1 MEVRVLS
8 RAQSKK
14 GRTLFGPFAFVP
26 GSISC
31 HTSPMNLESFAA
43 VKSPKPKGFEGNGQD
58 EILSGFSEA
67 ERADILHK
75 QKVLSSLGYFI
86 GKDFDMPILLN
97 KPGAG
102 WHWNFKEN
110 HIKID
115 PKSLLERPIDELRY
129 LICHEGGHRRVTRA
143 DFIPEE
149 IWQQPG
155 FSAMMNFIEDP
166 RNDNFVMEAYPRY
179 RENID
184 AAWGKFFE
192 DQEKEM
198 QGKAVEKLGT
208 IPRFQQAGYEYIR
221 QWFNELNGKPFAIDE
236 SLPEDVRE
244 AVEKT
249 LVAAQESW
257 WRYPSKDEAD
267 KSEKLISQY
276 AEASYRINLEK
287 IWPEFKKLVD
297 EDVKDQ
303 QTKKALDDMRKPGEP
318 QKPEGEQ
325 GEPQQGNGIPQE
337 LKDKLTPQEARELGE
352 KIEAAQDEGGKP
364 GTIDPSSLS
373 PELKKK
379 IEEYVDSL
387 PQEVKDE
394 LERRARE
401 AIREFE
407 EEVNKAIRMKIVED
421 EEGKQEPAQQAV
433 PVKAQGKPFDH
444 SESKPDVSDV
454 RDTLESLLAP
464 NSEAYDTVMREVLPL
479 INRLENDLRE
489 IFVAR
494 QARAWDSGHKFGK
507 KIDLKRRIQEKAK
520 DVSAFESRAW
530 QKREAPSEKDY
541 AITLLVDLSGS
552 MRGTKITETF
562 KAVVVLAEVLNAL
575 SIKTEILGFNDR
587 IHDFQDFGV
596 RLTDASRRGM
606 GTMLKEVD
614 SSRARY
620 NDDGWALKEASAR
633 LAREAAEEKFLIA
646 LSDGIPEESGAHS
659 GAEFDLHKVVEEIL
673 DTTDQRLIGLGIGSG
688 TEHVSRYYPHSLA
701 DVPVKEM
708 AEKLADLIRDVI
720 ANYQDF

>member
-1 MEVRVLS
+1 MS
-8 RAQSKK
+8 RS
-14 GRTLFGPFAFVP
+14 
-26 GSISC
+26 
-31 HTSPMNLESFAA
+31 ESFAA
-43 VKSPKPKGFEGNGQD
+43 VRPSKPKGFEGKGQD
-58 EILSGFSEA
+58 EILAGFSEA
-67 ERADILHK
+67 ERTNILHK

-97 KPGAG
+97 SPGAG

-115 PKSLLERPIDELRY
+115 PKDLLEKPLDYLRFV
-129 LICHEGGHRRVTRA
+129 ISHEGGHRRISRTE
-143 DFIPEE
+143 FIPEE
-149 IWQQPG
+149 VWKQPG
-155 FSAMMNFIEDP
+155 FSFMMNSVEDP
-166 RNDNFVMEAYPRY
+166 RDNNFVAEAYPKF
-179 RENID
+179 REQMNVAYTLD
-184 AAWGKFFE
+184 TQFEEEAKNAAKT
-192 DQEKEM
+192 
-198 QGKAVEKLGT
+198 KLGT
-208 IPRFQQAGYEYIR
+208 VPRFLQAGHEYIK
-221 QWFNELNGKPFAIDE
+221 QWFNETNGKPFVVDE
-236 SLPEDVRE
+236 SLPKDVRE

-249 LVAAQESW
+249 LAAAQESW
-257 WRYPSKDEAD
+257 WRYPSKEEAD
-267 KSEKLISQY
+267 ESEETISRY
-276 AEASYRINLEK
+276 ANASYRINLEK

-303 QTKKALDDMRKPGEP
+303 QTKKVLDDMQKSVEP
-318 QKPEGEQ
+318 QESKEKGDGEK
-325 GEPQQGNGIPQE
+325 GEPQQGNGGIPQE

-352 KIEAAQDEGGKP
+352 KMEIAKDSQGKP
-364 GTIDPSSLS
+364 GPIDPSSFS

-401 AIREFE
+401 AIRELE
-407 EEVNKAIRMKIVED
+407 EEINKAIRAKLAKGEK
-421 EEGKQEPAQQAV
+421 EPESSQPEPA
-433 PVKAQGKPFDH
+433 
-444 SESKPDVSDV
+444 ESPAKSDKQRTDIPDVSDV
-454 RDTLESLLAP
+454 RKKLESLLAP
-464 NSEAYDTVMREVLPL
+464 NPEAYDTVMREVLPL

-520 DVSAFESRAW
+520 DISAFESRAW

-587 IHDFQDFGV
+587 IHDFQDFGI
-596 RLTDASRRGM
+596 RLTDDMRRKM
-606 GTMLKEVD
+606 GVMLQEVN
-614 SSRARY
+614 SSRAQY

-633 LAREAAEEKFLIA
+633 LAREDAEEKFLIA
-646 LSDGIPEESGAHS
+646 LSDGIPEESVAHR
-659 GAEFDLHKVVEEIL
+659 GAEFDLHKVVDEIL
-673 DTTDQRLIGLGIGSG
+673 ETTDQKLVGLGIGSG
-688 TEHVSRYYPHSLA
+688 TEHVSKYYPHSLA

>member
-1 MEVRVLS
+1 
-8 RAQSKK
+8 
-14 GRTLFGPFAFVP
+14 
-26 GSISC
+26 
-31 HTSPMNLESFAA
+31 MNRSESFAA
-43 VKSPKPKGFEGNGQD
+43 IRPSKPKGFEGKGQD
-58 EILSGFSEA
+58 EILAGFSEA

-115 PKSLLERPIDELRY
+115 PKDLLEKPLDYLRFV
-129 LICHEGGHRRVTRA
+129 ISHEGGHRRISRT

-149 IWQQPG
+149 VWKQPG
-155 FSAMMNFIEDP
+155 FSFMMNAVEDP
-166 RNDNFVMEAYPRY
+166 RDNNFVAEAYPKF
-179 RENID
+179 REQMNVAYTLD
-184 AAWGKFFE
+184 EQFEEEARNAAKT
-192 DQEKEM
+192 
-198 QGKAVEKLGT
+198 KLGT
-208 IPRFQQAGYEYIR
+208 VPRFLQAGHEYIK
-221 QWFNELNGKPFAIDE
+221 QWFNEANGKPFAIDE
-236 SLPEDVRE
+236 SLPEDVRV

-249 LVAAQESW
+249 LIAAQESW

-318 QKPEGEQ
+318 QKPEGDK

-352 KIEAAQDEGGKP
+352 KIEAAQDADGKH
-364 GTIDPSSLS
+364 GQIDPSSLS

-401 AIREFE
+401 AIQGLE
-407 EEVNKAIRMKIVED
+407 EEINKAIRMNIIED
-421 EEGKQEPAQQAV
+421 EEGKPEPAQQ
-433 PVKAQGKPFDH
+433 PTSTKTPGKPSDP
-444 SESKPDVSDV
+444 SEDKPDVSGV

-464 NSEAYDTVMREVLPL
+464 NSEVYDTVMREVLPL

-520 DVSAFESRAW
+520 AVSAFESRAW

-587 IHDFQDFGV
+587 IHDFQDFGD
-596 RLTDASRRGM
+596 RLTDASRRDM
-606 GTMLKEVD
+606 GTMLKEVN
-614 SSRARY
+614 SNRAQY
-620 NDDGWALKEASAR
+620 NDDGWALKEASTR
-633 LAREAAEEKFLIA
+633 LARENAEEKFLIA
-646 LSDGIPEESGAHS
+646 LSDGIPEESAAHG
-659 GAEFDLHKVVEEIL
+659 GAEFDLHKVVKEIL
-673 DTTDQRLIGLGIGSG
+673 ETTDQKLVGLGIGSG
-688 TEHVSRYYPHSLA
+688 TEHVSGYYPHSLA

>member
-1 MEVRVLS
+1 MS
-8 RAQSKK
+8 S
-14 GRTLFGPFAFVP
+14 
-26 GSISC
+26 
-31 HTSPMNLESFAA
+31 LESFAA
-43 VKSPKPKGFEGNGQD
+43 VKPSKPSGFEGKGQD
-58 EILSGFSEA
+58 EILTGFSEA

-115 PKSLLERPIDELRY
+115 PKDLLEKPLDYLRFV
-129 LICHEGGHRRVTRA
+129 ISHEGGHRRISRT

-149 IWQQPG
+149 VWQQPG
-155 FSAMMNFIEDP
+155 FSFMMNAVEDP
-166 RNDNFVMEAYPRY
+166 RDNNFVAEAYPKFRDQMNVAY
-179 RENID
+179 TLDTQFEEEAKN
-184 AAWGKFFE
+184 AAKT
-192 DQEKEM
+192 
-198 QGKAVEKLGT
+198 KLGT
-208 IPRFQQAGYEYIR
+208 IPRFLQVGHEYIK
-221 QWFNELNGKPFAIDE
+221 QWFNEANGRPFLVDE
-236 SLPEDVRE
+236 SLPEDVRV

-249 LVAAQESW
+249 LTAAQESW
-257 WRYPSKDEAD
+257 WRYPSKEEAD

-303 QTKKALDDMRKPGEP
+303 RTKKALDDIRKPGEP

-325 GEPQQGNGIPQE
+325 GEPQQGNDGIPQE
-337 LKDKLTPQEARELGE
+337 LKDKLTPQEAQELGE
-352 KIEAAQDEGGKP
+352 KMDAAKDGNGNP
-364 GTIDPSSLS
+364 VPIDPSSLS

-379 IEEYVDSL
+379 IEAYVDSL

-394 LERRARE
+394 MERRARE
-401 AIREFE
+401 VIKEFE
-407 EEVNKAIRMKIVED
+407 EEVNKAIRRKIVED
-421 EEGKQEPAQQAV
+421 QKEPASPQQKSAELSTE
-433 PVKAQGKPFDH
+433 P
-444 SESKPDVSDV
+444 SEPRADAPDVSDV
-454 RDTLESLLAP
+454 RDTLESLLASS
-464 NSEAYDTVMREVLPL
+464 SEAYDSVMREMLPL
-479 INRLENDLRE
+479 IGRLEDDLRE

-494 QARAWDSGHKFGK
+494 QARAWDAGHKFGK
-507 KIDLKRRIQEKAK
+507 KIDFKRRIQEKAK
-520 DVSAFESRAW
+520 SVSAFESRAW

-575 SIKTEILGFNDR
+575 SVKTEILGFNDR

-596 RLTDASRRGM
+596 RLTDDMRHKM
-606 GTMLKEVD
+606 GVMLQEVD

-633 LAREAAEEKFLIA
+633 LAREDAEEKFLIA
-646 LSDGIPEESGAHS
+646 LSDGIPEESAAHS
-659 GAEFDLHKVVEEIL
+659 GAEFDLHRVVGEIL
-673 DTTDQRLIGLGIGSG
+673 EKTDQKLIGLGIGSG
-688 TEHVSRYYPHSLA
+688 TEHVSGYYPHSLA
-701 DVPVKEM
+701 NVPVKEM

>member
-1 MEVRVLS
+1 LLPEVAGKVVND
-8 RAQSKK
+8 
-14 GRTLFGPFAFVP
+14 FVSN
-26 GSISC
+26 SILW
-31 HTSPMNLESFAA
+31 HTSHMSSLESFAA
-43 VKSPKPKGFEGNGQD
+43 VKPSKPSGFEGKGQD

-115 PKSLLERPIDELRY
+115 PKDLLEKPLDYLRFV
-129 LICHEGGHRRVTRA
+129 ISHEGGHRRISRT

-149 IWQQPG
+149 TWQQPG
-155 FSAMMNFIEDP
+155 FSFMMNAVEDP
-166 RNDNFVMEAYPRY
+166 RDNNFVAEAYPKF
-179 RENID
+179 REQMNVAYTLD
-184 AAWGKFFE
+184 TQFEEEAKSAAKT
-192 DQEKEM
+192 
-198 QGKAVEKLGT
+198 KLGT
-208 IPRFQQAGYEYIR
+208 VPRFLQAGHEYIK
-221 QWFNELNGKPFAIDE
+221 QWFNETNGKPFVVDE
-236 SLPEDVRE
+236 SLPEDVRT

-249 LVAAQESW
+249 LAAAQESW

-276 AEASYRINLEK
+276 AEASYHINLEK

-303 QTKKALDDMRKPGEP
+303 QTKKALDDMRKHGEP

-325 GEPQQGNGIPQE
+325 GEPQQDNGGIPQE

-352 KIEAAQDEGGKP
+352 KIEAAQDANGKP
-364 GTIDPSSLS
+364 GPIDPSSLS

-387 PQEVKDE
+387 PQEVRDE
-394 LERRARE
+394 LERRAKE
-401 AIREFE
+401 AIQGLE
-407 EEVNKAIRMKIVED
+407 EEINKAIRMKIAED
-421 EEGKQEPAQQAV
+421 EEGKPEPAQQAV
-433 PVKAQGKPFDH
+433 PAKAESKPSDH
-444 SESKPDVSDV
+444 SEGKPDVSDV

-464 NSEAYDTVMREVLPL
+464 SSEAYDTVMREMLPI

-494 QARAWDSGHKFGK
+494 KARAWDSGHKFGK

-520 DVSAFESRAW
+520 AVSAFESRAW

-541 AITLLVDLSGS
+541 AITLLVDLSDS

-596 RLTDASRRGM
+596 RLTDTSRREM

-633 LAREAAEEKFLIA
+633 LARETAEEKFLIA

-659 GAEFDLHKVVEEIL
+659 GAEFDLHKVVNEIL
-673 DTTDQRLIGLGIGSG
+673 ETTDQKLIGLGIGSG
-688 TEHVSRYYPHSLA
+688 TGHVSGYYPHSLA

>member
-1 MEVRVLS
+1 MS
-8 RAQSKK
+8 
-14 GRTLFGPFAFVP
+14 
-26 GSISC
+26 
-31 HTSPMNLESFAA
+31 LESFAA
-43 VKSPKPKGFEGNGQD
+43 VKPSKPNGFESKGQD
-58 EILSGFSEA
+58 EILGGFSEG
-67 ERADILHK
+67 ERTDILHK

-97 KPGAG
+97 KSGAG

-115 PKSLLERPIDELRY
+115 PKDLLEKPLDYLRFV
-129 LICHEGGHRRVTRA
+129 ISHEGGHRRISRT

-149 IWQQPG
+149 VWEQPG
-155 FSAMMNFIEDP
+155 FSFMMNAVEDP
-166 RNDNFVMEAYPRY
+166 RDNNFVAEAYPKF
-179 RENID
+179 REQMNVAYTLD
-184 AAWGKFFE
+184 TQFEEEAKSAAKT
-192 DQEKEM
+192 
-198 QGKAVEKLGT
+198 KLGT
-208 IPRFQQAGYEYIR
+208 VPRFLQAGHEYIK
-221 QWFNELNGKPFAIDE
+221 QWFNEANGKPFAIDE
-236 SLPEDVRE
+236 SLPEDVRM

-249 LVAAQESW
+249 LTAAQESW

-303 QTKKALDDMRKPGEP
+303 QTKKALDDMLKSGEP
-318 QKPEGEQ
+318 QKSEGTEDGEK
-325 GEPQQGNGIPQE
+325 GEPQQGNGGLPQE
-337 LKDKLTPQEARELGE
+337 FKDKLTPQEARELGE
-352 KIEAAQDEGGKP
+352 KIEAAQDADGKP
-364 GTIDPSSLS
+364 GQIDPSSLS

-401 AIREFE
+401 AIQGLE
-407 EEVNKAIRMKIVED
+407 EEINKTIRMNIIED
-421 EEGKQEPAQQAV
+421 EEGKPEPAQQAV
-433 PVKAQGKPFDH
+433 PAKVQSKPSDH
-444 SESKPDVSDV
+444 SEGKPDVSGV
-454 RDTLESLLAP
+454 RDTLETLLAP

-587 IHDFQDFGV
+587 IHDFQGFGD
-596 RLTDASRRGM
+596 RLTDESRLEM
-606 GTMLKEVD
+606 GTMLEEVD

-633 LAREAAEEKFLIA
+633 LARENAEEKFLIA

-659 GAEFDLHKVVEEIL
+659 GAEFDLHKVVKGIL
-673 DTTDQRLIGLGIGSG
+673 ETTDQKLIGLGIVGGTTQGAELELTPRAENKGSRTCTPCSNARAPRSSKA
-688 TEHVSRYYPHSLA
+688 TEPTFRHHTVFEFSGQSWNNARSG
-701 DVPVKEM
+701 
-708 AEKLADLIRDVI
+708 
-720 ANYQDF
+720 

>member
-1 MEVRVLS
+1 MS
-8 RAQSKK
+8 
-14 GRTLFGPFAFVP
+14 
-26 GSISC
+26 
-31 HTSPMNLESFAA
+31 LESFAA
-43 VKSPKPKGFEGNGQD
+43 VNPSKPNGFENKGQD
-58 EILSGFSEA
+58 EILGGFSEA

-115 PKSLLERPIDELRY
+115 PKDLLEKSLDYLRFV
-129 LICHEGGHRRVTRA
+129 ISHEGGHRRISRT

-149 IWQQPG
+149 VWQQPG
-155 FSAMMNFIEDP
+155 FSFMMNAVEDP
-166 RNDNFVMEAYPRY
+166 RDNNFVAEAYPKF
-179 RENID
+179 REQMNVAYTLD
-184 AAWGKFFE
+184 TQFEEEAKSAAKT
-192 DQEKEM
+192 
-198 QGKAVEKLGT
+198 KLGT
-208 IPRFQQAGYEYIR
+208 VPRFLQAGHEYIK
-221 QWFNELNGKPFAIDE
+221 QWFNEANGKPFVIDE
-236 SLPEDVRE
+236 SLPEDVRA

-249 LVAAQESW
+249 LTAAQESW

-303 QTKKALDDMRKPGEP
+303 QTKKALDDMQKSQEPQEPGE
-318 QKPEGEQ
+318 GEVGEK

-337 LKDKLTPQEARELGE
+337 LKDKLTPEEAQELGE
-352 KIEAAQDEGGKP
+352 KMEAAQGEGGEP
-364 GTIDPSSLS
+364 STIDPASLS

-379 IEEYVDSL
+379 IEEYVESL
-387 PQEVKDE
+387 PQDVKDE
-394 LERRARE
+394 LEHRAKE
-401 AIREFE
+401 AIRELE
-407 EEVNKAIRMKIVED
+407 EEINKAIRAKIAED
-421 EEGKQEPAQQAV
+421 KEGRPESPEQTTPAET
-433 PVKAQGKPFDH
+433 PSKP
-444 SESKPDVSDV
+444 SEHPADEPDVSGV

-464 NSEAYDTVMREVLPL
+464 SPEAYDTVMREVLPL

-596 RLTDASRRGM
+596 RLTDASRREM
-606 GTMLKEVD
+606 GAMLEEVD

-633 LAREAAEEKFLIA
+633 LARENAEEKFLIA
-646 LSDGIPEESGAHS
+646 LSDGIPAESGAHS
-659 GAEFDLHKVVEEIL
+659 GAEFDLHKVVKEIL
-673 DTTDQRLIGLGIGSG
+673 ETTDQKLVGLGIGSG
-688 TEHVSRYYPHSLA
+688 TEHVSGYYPHSLA

-720 ANYQDF
+720 ANYEDF

>member
-1 MEVRVLS
+1 
-8 RAQSKK
+8 
-14 GRTLFGPFAFVP
+14 
-26 GSISC
+26 
-31 HTSPMNLESFAA
+31 MNRSESFAA
-43 VKSPKPKGFEGNGQD
+43 IRPSKPRGFEGLGQD
-58 EILSGFSEA
+58 EILAGFSEA
-67 ERADILHK
+67 ERADILRK

-115 PKSLLERPIDELRY
+115 PKDLLEKPLDYLRFV
-129 LICHEGGHRRVTRA
+129 ISHEGGHRRISRTE
-143 DFIPEE
+143 FIPEE
-149 IWQQPG
+149 VWKQPG
-155 FSAMMNFIEDP
+155 FSFMMNAVEDP
-166 RNDNFVMEAYPRY
+166 RDNNFVAEAYPKF
-179 RENID
+179 REQMNVAYTLD
-184 AAWGKFFE
+184 TQFEEEAKNAAKT
-192 DQEKEM
+192 
-198 QGKAVEKLGT
+198 KLGT
-208 IPRFQQAGYEYIR
+208 VPRFLQAGHEYIK
-221 QWFNELNGKPFAIDE
+221 QWFNETNGKPFVVDE
-236 SLPEDVRE
+236 SLPKDVRE

-249 LVAAQESW
+249 LAAAQESW
-257 WRYPSKDEAD
+257 WRYPSKEEAD
-267 KSEKLISQY
+267 ESEETISRY
-276 AEASYRINLEK
+276 ANASYRINLEK

-303 QTKKALDDMRKPGEP
+303 QTKKALDDMQKSVEP
-318 QKPEGEQ
+318 QESKEKGDGEK
-325 GEPQQGNGIPQE
+325 GEPQQGNGGIPQE
-337 LKDKLTPQEARELGE
+337 LKDKLTTQEARELGE
-352 KIEAAQDEGGKP
+352 KMEIAKDSQGKP
-364 GTIDPSSLS
+364 GPVDPSSLS

-379 IEEYVDSL
+379 IEEYVESL

-401 AIREFE
+401 AIRELE
-407 EEVNKAIRMKIVED
+407 EEINKAIEAKLA
-421 EEGKQEPAQQAV
+421 EERKEGSETKQATPTEAPI
-433 PVKAQGKPFDH
+433 KP
-444 SESKPDVSDV
+444 SEHPTPTFDVSDV

-464 NSEAYDTVMREVLPL
+464 SPEAYDNVMREVLPL
-479 INRLENDLRE
+479 INQLENDLRE
-489 IFVAR
+489 IFVERRAR
-494 QARAWDSGHKFGK
+494 GWKSGHKFGK

-530 QKREAPSEKDY
+530 QKRELPTEKDY

-587 IHDFQDFGV
+587 IHDFQDFDA
-596 RLTDASRRGM
+596 RLTDDTRRKIGD
-606 GTMLKEVD
+606 MLREVD
-614 SSRARY
+614 SERARY

-633 LAREAAEEKFLIA
+633 LAREDAEEKFLIA
-646 LSDGIPEESGAHS
+646 LSDGIPEESVAHR
-659 GAEFDLHKVVEEIL
+659 GAEFDLHKVVDEIL
-673 DTTDQRLIGLGIGSG
+673 ETTDQKLVGLGIGSG
-688 TEHVSRYYPHSLA
+688 TEHVSKYYPHSLA

>member
-1 MEVRVLS
+1 
-8 RAQSKK
+8 
-14 GRTLFGPFAFVP
+14 
-26 GSISC
+26 
-31 HTSPMNLESFAA
+31 MNRSESFAA
-43 VKSPKPKGFEGNGQD
+43 VRPSKSKGFEGKGQD
-58 EILSGFSEA
+58 EILAGFSEA
-67 ERADILHK
+67 ERTNILHK

-97 KPGAG
+97 SPGAG

-115 PKSLLERPIDELRY
+115 PKDLLEKPLDYLRFV
-129 LICHEGGHRRVTRA
+129 ISHEGGHRRISRTE
-143 DFIPEE
+143 FIPEE
-149 IWQQPG
+149 VWKQPG
-155 FSAMMNFIEDP
+155 FSFMMNAVEDP
-166 RNDNFVMEAYPRY
+166 RDNNFVAEAYPKF
-179 RENID
+179 REQMNVAYTLD
-184 AAWGKFFE
+184 TQFEEEAKNAAKT
-192 DQEKEM
+192 
-198 QGKAVEKLGT
+198 KLGT
-208 IPRFQQAGYEYIR
+208 VPRFLQAGHEYIK
-221 QWFNELNGKPFAIDE
+221 QWFNETNGKPFVVDE
-236 SLPEDVRE
+236 SLPKDVRE

-249 LVAAQESW
+249 LAAAQESW
-257 WRYPSKDEAD
+257 WRYPSKEEAD
-267 KSEKLISQY
+267 ESEETISRY
-276 AEASYRINLEK
+276 ANASYRINLEK

-303 QTKKALDDMRKPGEP
+303 QTKKALDDMQKSVEP
-318 QKPEGEQ
+318 QESKEKGDGEK
-325 GEPQQGNGIPQE
+325 GEPQQGNGGIPQE

-352 KIEAAQDEGGKP
+352 KMEIAKDSQGKP
-364 GTIDPSSLS
+364 GPIDPSSLS

-401 AIREFE
+401 AIRELE
-407 EEVNKAIRMKIVED
+407 EEINKAIRAKLAKGEK
-421 EEGKQEPAQQAV
+421 EPESSQPEPA
-433 PVKAQGKPFDH
+433 
-444 SESKPDVSDV
+444 ESPAKSDKQRTDIPDVSDV
-454 RDTLESLLAP
+454 RKKLESLLAP
-464 NSEAYDTVMREVLPL
+464 NPEAYDTVMREVLPL

-520 DVSAFESRAW
+520 DISAFESRAW

-587 IHDFQDFGV
+587 IHDFQDFGI
-596 RLTDASRRGM
+596 RLTDDMRRKM
-606 GTMLKEVD
+606 GVMLQEVN
-614 SSRARY
+614 SSRAQY

-633 LAREAAEEKFLIA
+633 LAREDAEEKFLIA
-646 LSDGIPEESGAHS
+646 LSDGIPEESVAHR
-659 GAEFDLHKVVEEIL
+659 GAEFDLHKVVDEIL
-673 DTTDQRLIGLGIGSG
+673 ETTDQKLVGLGIGSG
-688 TEHVSRYYPHSLA
+688 TEHVSKYYPHSLA